1 MQTLGLADAGERSD
15 SRLKS
20 LFWPSVQSGADVD
33 YLGAQG
39 YWICTFIAVVSF
51 IFSLLQGRP
60 FLAITLLLFFYFGG
74 VGVRQRDPL
83 AAGMVFLFY
92 AVDTLT
98 TVFFMVFASPWGM
111 IVFRIFVTA
120 LLLSNIRATWIAS
133 KWKADSEEAALPP
146 RLNETWSDKFA
157 DQLPAILW
165 PKARIAYYIF
175 GACVLTLVSIGLAR
189 MLANLMIRGM
199 S

>member
-1 MQTLGLADAGERSD
+1 LADAGERSD
-15 SRLKS
+15 GRLKG

-39 YWICTFIAVVSF
+39 YWICALIAVVSF
-51 IFSLLQGRP
+51 VFLLMQGSP
-60 FLAITLLLFFYFGG
+60 LMGFTLLLFFYFGG

-92 AVDTLT
+92 AVDTAT

-111 IVFRIFVTA
+111 SVFRILVTA
-120 LLLSNIRATWIAS
+120 LLLSNVRATWIAS
-133 KWKADSEEAALPP
+133 KWKTDSEEAALPP
-146 RLNETWSDKFA
+146 RLNETWSDKFV
-157 DQLPAILW
+157 DQLPTVLW

-175 GACVLTLVSIGLAR
+175 GACVLTLVSIGLAS
-189 MLANLMIRGM
+189 MLARSIIRGM

>member
-15 SRLKS
+15 GRLKS

-39 YWICTFIAVVSF
+39 YWICSLIGVVSF
-51 IFSLLQGRP
+51 VFSLLQGRP
-60 FLAITLLLFFYFGG
+60 FLAITFLLFFYFGG

-92 AVDTLT
+92 AVDTVT
-98 TVFFMVFASPWGM
+98 TVIFMVFASPWGM

-120 LLLSNIRATWIAS
+120 LLLSNVRATWIAS
-133 KWKADSEEAALPP
+133 KWKTDSEEAALPP

-175 GACVLTLVSIGLAR
+175 GGCVLILVSIGLAS
-189 MLANLMIRGM
+189 MLANAVIRHMG
-199 S
+199 

>member
-1 MQTLGLADAGERSD
+1 MPASAAMVASKVCFGHRCKAAPMSIILAPRDIGFALS
-15 SRLKS
+15 SWS
-20 LFWPSVQSGADVD
+20 SQFV
-33 YLGAQG
+33 
-39 YWICTFIAVVSF
+39 
-51 IFSLLQGRP
+51 FSLMQGRP

-92 AVDTLT
+92 GVDTVT
-98 TVFFMVFASPWGM
+98 TLFFMVFASPWGM

-133 KWKADSEEAALPP
+133 KWKTDSEEAALPP

-157 DQLPAILW
+157 DQLPTILW

-175 GACVLTLVSIGLAR
+175 GACVLTLVSIGLAS
-189 MLANLMIRGM
+189 MLARTIIRGM

>member
-15 SRLKS
+15 GRLKS

-39 YWICTFIAVVSF
+39 YWICALIAVVSF
-51 IFSLLQGRP
+51 VFSLVQGSP
-60 FLAITLLLFFYFGG
+60 LLAITLLLFFYFGA

-92 AVDTLT
+92 AVDTVT

-111 IVFRIFVTA
+111 SVFRILVTA
-120 LLLSNIRATWIAS
+120 LLLSNVRATWIAS
-133 KWKADSEEAALPP
+133 KWKTDSEEAALPP
-146 RLNETWSDKFA
+146 RLNETWSDKFV
-157 DQLPAILW
+157 DQLPTVLW

-175 GACVLTLVSIGLAR
+175 GACVLTLVSIGLAS
-189 MLANLMIRGM
+189 MLARIIIRGM

>member
-1 MQTLGLADAGERSD
+1 MQTLGLSDAAERTD

-39 YWICTFIAVVSF
+39 YWICALIAVVSLV
-51 IFSLLQGRP
+51 FSLLQGTP

-74 VGVRQRDPL
+74 VGVRQRDPA

-98 TVFFMVFASPWGM
+98 MVFVMVFASPWGM
-111 IVFRIFVTA
+111 MVFRIFVTA
-120 LLLSNIRATWIAS
+120 LLLSNVRATWIAS
-133 KWKADSEEAALPP
+133 KWKTDSEEAALPP

-157 DQLPAILW
+157 DQLPLILW
-165 PKARIAYYIF
+165 PKARIPYYIF
-175 GACVLTLVSIGLAR
+175 GGCVLTLVSIGLAA
-189 MLANLMIRGM
+189 MLAKVVIRAM
-199 S
+199 A